1 MIRTMYNIAEQ
12 KSTNI
17 IKCNQND
24 NIQRVGVL
32 TFEQEKRMIL
42 RAGQVTRNAI
52 EKESKI
58 TEKEIVEM
66 KREKEVLDVI
76 DEKRRLDKQIKQN
89 TERYKQLSEE
99 NKELYKKL
107 KETEKVKDTVKDTAD
122 NTTKE

>member
-1 MIRTMYNIAEQ
+1 MIRTMYNIKEQ

-32 TFEQEKRMIL
+32 TFEQEKRIIL
-42 RAGQVTRNAI
+42 RAGQVTRNVM

-58 TEKEIVEM
+58 IEKEIVEL
-66 KREKEVLDVI
+66 KREREVLDVI
-76 DEKRRLDKQIKQN
+76 DEKRKLDKQIKQN

-99 NKELYKKL
+99 NKQLYKKL
-107 KETEKVKDTVKDTAD
+107 KETEKVKDTVNNTVD

>member
-1 MIRTMYNIAEQ
+1 
-12 KSTNI
+12 
-17 IKCNQND
+17 
-24 NIQRVGVL
+24 
-32 TFEQEKRMIL
+32 
-42 RAGQVTRNAI
+42 
-52 EKESKI
+52 
-58 TEKEIVEM
+58 M

>member
-1 MIRTMYNIAEQ
+1 MIRTMYNIEEQ
-12 KSTNI
+12 ESSNI

-42 RAGQVTRNAI
+42 RAGQIT
-52 EKESKI
+52 SKAMEREAKI
-58 TEKEIVEM
+58 SEKEITEL

-76 DEKRRLDKQIKQN
+76 DEKRRLDKQIKNN

-99 NKELYKKL
+99 NKQLYQKL
-107 KETEKVKDTVKDTAD
+107 KDSEELKGTPQEP
-122 NTTKE
+122 TKE

>member
-12 KSTNI
+12 ESTNI

-107 KETEKVKDTVKDTAD
+107 KETEKVKDTVD
-122 NTTKE
+122 NKTEE

>member
-1 MIRTMYNIAEQ
+1 MIRTMYNIEEQ

-42 RAGQVTRNAI
+42 RAGQVTRNAM

-58 TEKEIVEM
+58 LEKEIVEM
-66 KREKEVLDVI
+66 KREREVLDVI

-107 KETEKVKDTVKDTAD
+107 KETEKVKDTIKDTVD